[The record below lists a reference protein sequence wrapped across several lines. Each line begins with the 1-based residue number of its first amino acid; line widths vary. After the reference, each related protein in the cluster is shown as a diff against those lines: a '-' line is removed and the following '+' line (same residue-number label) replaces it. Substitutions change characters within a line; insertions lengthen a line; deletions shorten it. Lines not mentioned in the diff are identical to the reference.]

1 VNQNV
6 IQAAIAQVMPAAVDT
21 GLFVSLCSISAPTP
35 ASGAPSGTYTAVTGL
50 QDLACMD
57 APENFGSGISANE
70 AKSPALTES
79 MAMRHVL
86 LNGYYALLSP
96 STNWGDIGWRATV
109 DGVVYDLLGA
119 EADSQQTQTRLRLRK
134 VTT

>member
-1 VNQNV
+1 
-6 IQAAIAQVMPAAVDT
+6 
-21 GLFVSLCSISAPTP
+21 
-35 ASGAPSGTYTAVTGL
+35 
-50 QDLACMD
+50 
-57 APENFGSGISANE
+57 
-70 AKSPALTES
+70 
-79 MAMRHVL
+79 MRHVL

-96 STNWGDIGWRATV
+96 ATNWGSIGWRATV